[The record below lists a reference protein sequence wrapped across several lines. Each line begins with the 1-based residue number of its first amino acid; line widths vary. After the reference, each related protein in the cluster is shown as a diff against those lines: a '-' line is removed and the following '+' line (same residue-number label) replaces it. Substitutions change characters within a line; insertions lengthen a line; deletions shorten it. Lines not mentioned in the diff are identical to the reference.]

1 MTTVG
6 ARLSLEAV
14 TREMGGLYQC
24 LATNGVEDQDTEI
37 YAVIRLTVHCT
48 DLITTFIALKYGPD
62 ISSFK
67 LETCCQISLI

>member
-1 MTTVG
+1 MTDGTFNEYCLQVMSTVG

-48 DLITTFIALKYGPD
+48 NLMTYC
-62 ISSFK
+62 
-67 LETCCQISLI
+67 LEICP

>member
-1 MTTVG
+1 MSTVG

-37 YAVIRLTVHCT
+37 YAVIKLTVHCT
-48 DLITTFIALKYGPD
+48 DLLP
-62 ISSFK
+62 
-67 LETCCQISLI
+67 

>member
-1 MTTVG
+1 MTEGTITEYCLQVMSTVG

-37 YAVIRLTVHCT
+37 YAVIKLTVHCT
-48 DLITTFIALKYGPD
+48 DLLP
-62 ISSFK
+62 
-67 LETCCQISLI
+67 